1 MSALS
6 EDVSKLTDRYQ
17 TTVPSSVRKQLNL
30 GKGDRIRYCTEPNGR
45 IYIEAMVAEEGDPAL
60 DAFLDFIEADIKTH
74 PERLQALN
82 GGLHDRLKALVGNV
96 DVNLD
101 APLSDEDE

>member
-1 MSALS
+1 MRSCRLRG
-6 EDVSKLTDRYQ
+6 RY
-17 TTVPSSVRKQLNL
+17 
-30 GKGDRIRYCTEPNGR
+30 GR
-45 IYIEAMVAEEGDPAL
+45 TYIEAMVAEEGDPAL
-60 DAFLDFIEADIKTH
+60 DAFLGFIEADIKMH
-74 PERLQALN
+74 PEGLQALN

>member
-1 MSALS
+1 
-6 EDVSKLTDRYQ
+6 
-17 TTVPSSVRKQLNL
+17 
-30 GKGDRIRYCTEPNGR
+30 
-45 IYIEAMVAEEGDPAL
+45 MVAEEGDPAL
-60 DAFLDFIEADIKTH
+60 DAFLDFIEADIKAH

>member
-1 MSALS
+1 
-6 EDVSKLTDRYQ
+6 
-17 TTVPSSVRKQLNL
+17 
-30 GKGDRIRYCTEPNGR
+30 
-45 IYIEAMVAEEGDPAL
+45 MVAEEGDPAL
-60 DAFLDFIEADIKTH
+60 DAFLGFIEADIKAH

>member
-1 MSALS
+1 
-6 EDVSKLTDRYQ
+6 
-17 TTVPSSVRKQLNL
+17 
-30 GKGDRIRYCTEPNGR
+30 
-45 IYIEAMVAEEGDPAL
+45 MVAEEGDPAL
-60 DAFLDFIEADIKTH
+60 DAFLGFIEADIKTH

-82 GGLHDRLKALVGNV
+82 GGLHDRLKALVGND